1 MTEDKSDLDFLT
13 TCLVTALKEK
23 RHTVASKLFKIY
35 EEVRPKISEHE
46 QYSNFIASSFYSP
59 TLGDTLDFSSRSY
72 NGMDFSDGDDRL
84 SMEYSPETT

>member
-1 MTEDKSDLDFLT
+1 MTEDSDLDFLT

-35 EEVRPKISEHE
+35 EEIRPKISEHE

-59 TLGDTLDFSSRSY
+59 DTLDFSSRSY

>member
-1 MTEDKSDLDFLT
+1 MTEDSDLDFLT

-35 EEVRPKISEHE
+35 EEIRPKISEHE
-46 QYSNFIASSFYSP
+46 QYSNFIGSDFYSP
-59 TLGDTLDFSSRSY
+59 TLGDTL
-72 NGMDFSDGDDRL
+72 DFSDGDDRL